1 MTRMERR
8 RMERMR
14 AKMLSGIFLA
24 MALLIAFML
33 GYYFGGTAEA
43 VEEPSEAVYIPE
55 EPEVVALPE
64 VEEPEEPE
72 EPEPPTLTSIG
83 EYIVTAYCACETCC
97 GKDPS
102 HPAYGITASGTEAT
116 QGRTIATDPSVIPTG
131 TVVYFDG
138 IDGLTGGYIAE
149 DTGAAIKGNRIDLFF
164 ADHQDALEWGVR
176 TREVFVIE

>member
-1 MTRMERR
+1 MERA
-8 RMERMR
+8 R
-14 AKMLSGIFLA
+14 AKVISIIFLS
-24 MALLIAFML
+24 MSLLIAFML

-43 VEEPSEAVYIPE
+43 AE
-55 EPEVVALPE
+55 EPEPVQYIPDEPKVVTLPE
-64 VEEPEEPE
+64 IEEPE

-83 EYIVTAYCACETCC
+83 EFTITAYCACEKCC

-131 TVVYFDG
+131 SVVYFEG

-149 DTGAAIKGNRIDLFF
+149 DTGSAIKGNKIDLYF
-164 ADHQDALEWGVR
+164 DSHQDALEWGVQS
-176 TREVFVIE
+176 REVFVIE

>member
-1 MTRMERR
+1 MITRMEQR

-14 AKMLSGIFLA
+14 AKTISTIFVL

-43 VEEPSEAVYIPE
+43 AE
-55 EPEVVALPE
+55 EPEPVQYIPDEPKVVTLPE
-64 VEEPEEPE
+64 IKEPE

-83 EYIVTAYCACETCC
+83 EFTITAYCACEKCC

-131 TVVYFDG
+131 MVVYFEG

-149 DTGAAIKGNRIDLFF
+149 DTGAAIKGNKIDLFF
-164 ADHQDALEWGVR
+164 DSHQDALEWGVQS
-176 TREVFVIE
+176 REVFVIE

>member
-1 MTRMERR
+1 MITRMEQR

-14 AKMLSGIFLA
+14 AKTISAIFVL

-43 VEEPSEAVYIPE
+43 AE
-55 EPEVVALPE
+55 EPEPVQYIPDEPKVVTLPE
-64 VEEPEEPE
+64 IEEPE

-83 EYIVTAYCACETCC
+83 EFTITAYCACEKCC

-131 TVVYFDG
+131 MVVYFEG

-149 DTGAAIKGNRIDLFF
+149 DTGAAIKDNKIDLYF
-164 ADHQDALEWGVR
+164 DSHQDALEWGVQ
-176 TREVFVIE
+176 TKEVFVID